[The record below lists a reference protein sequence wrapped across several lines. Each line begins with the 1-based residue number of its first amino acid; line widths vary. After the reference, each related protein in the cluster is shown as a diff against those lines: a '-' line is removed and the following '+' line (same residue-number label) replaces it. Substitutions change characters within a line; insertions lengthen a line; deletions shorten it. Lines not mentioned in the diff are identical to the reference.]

1 MIRHIICTG
10 LCALTLAA
18 CSQSET
24 DAGEGRVQER
34 PDQSSREAGD
44 MTPEGIDV
52 VEVASANDNLATF
65 LEAATSAGIGET
77 LANADGI
84 TVFAPIN
91 EAFEDV
97 EGLDDLQN
105 DRERMASLLKR
116 HAVPGVYATADIPEG
131 ETSLETLSGET
142 LTVINRDGQIML
154 EGPAG
159 ATARIVEADIT
170 GDNGVVHAI
179 NTVLE

>member
-1 MIRHIICTG
+1 MTVRPVHIR
-10 LCALTLAA
+10 L
-18 CSQSET
+18 QFNQ
-24 DAGEGRVQER
+24 GENY
-34 PDQSSREAGD
+34 DS
-44 MTPEGIDV
+44 THY
-52 VEVASANDNLATF
+52 L
-65 LEAATSAGIGET
+65 
-77 LANADGI
+77 
-84 TVFAPIN
+84 
-91 EAFEDV
+91 
-97 EGLDDLQN
+97 
-105 DRERMASLLKR
+105 
-116 HAVPGVYATADIPEG
+116 PGVYATADIPEG